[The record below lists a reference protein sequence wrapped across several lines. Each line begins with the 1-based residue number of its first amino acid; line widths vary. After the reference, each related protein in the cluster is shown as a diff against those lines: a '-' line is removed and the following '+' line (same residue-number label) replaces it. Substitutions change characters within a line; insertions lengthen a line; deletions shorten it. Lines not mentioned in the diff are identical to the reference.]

1 MMSDSQVT
9 GLEMSKVDVEELV
22 KELKVLNVDILTS
35 YLKEIWRVKI
45 NYKLIILGF
54 SSEE

>member
-9 GLEMSKVDVEELV
+9 GIEMSKVDVEELV

-35 YLKEIWRVKI
+35 YLKEIWRVNI
-45 NYKLIILGF
+45 N
-54 SSEE
+54 